1 MKKFFT
7 VLLTLIVVFAFTGSA
22 MAVGWNQEVSPVEP
36 KDEFKLSIT
45 KLEYNSTAGAIGGAY
60 WKEYTGS
67 VVKNT
72 MVRALV
78 TLEIPAQDKLSDVVA
93 ANLGALK
100 LQVKGKNIKITS
112 VDQYI
117 DNKFVKNLGAV
128 TTFTGGNHGTTYQ
141 YMIVGVVEDDGDA
154 AIEATLSFGIP
165 FRDGKFS
172 YNYAGDTYTVT
183 HSGNIFKV
191 WVGNDAVIFEVDST
205 TDCIKSVKVNVNN
218 ETCEYLYRPTS
229 EGSTGEVALPEAHKK
244 VIQKV
249 YASLGFT
256 LDGVFGYM
264 YEQGFIATHG
274 HGFTMTQV
282 ANYNGSVAVPTPDQI
297 ALPQTGDAPSIV
309 GLAMLGAA
317 VVACAIIAI
326 RKKIYN

>member
-22 MAVGWNQEVSPVEP
+22 MAMGWNQEVSPAEP

-45 KLEYNSTAGAIGGAY
+45 KLEYNPAAGAMGSSY

-78 TLEIPAQDKLSDVVA
+78 TLEIPAENELSDVIA
-93 ANLGALK
+93 KNLGALK
-100 LQVKGKNIKITS
+100 LQFKGKNIKITS

-117 DNKFVKNLGAV
+117 GNSLTDPNVG
-128 TTFTGGNHGTTYQ
+128 TTITGGSAGITYQ
-141 YMIVGVVEDDGDA
+141 YMIVGVVEDDGNA
-154 AIEATLSFGIP
+154 AIEATLSFGVP
-165 FRDGKFS
+165 FRDGRFS
-172 YNYAGDTYTVT
+172 YNYAGDTYTVI
-183 HSGNIFKV
+183 HSGDTFEV
-191 WVGNDAVIFEVDST
+191 WVGNDVVIFEVDST
-205 TDCIKSVKVNVNN
+205 TDRIKSVKVNVN
-218 ETCEYLYRPTS
+218 
-229 EGSTGEVALPEAHKK
+229 GEVALSEAHQK

-256 LDGVFGYM
+256 FDGVFGYM

-282 ANYNGSVAVPTPDQI
+282 ANYNGSVAVTTPDQI
-297 ALPQTGDAPSIV
+297 MLPQTGDAPSIV
-309 GLAMLGAA
+309 GFAMLGVAA
-317 VVACAIIAI
+317 VACAIIVI

>member
-1 MKKFFT
+1 MKKFFA
-7 VLLTLIVVFAFTGSA
+7 VLLTLVVVFAFTGSA
-22 MAVGWNQEVSPVEP
+22 MAAGWNQEVSPAEP

-45 KLEYNSTAGAIGGAY
+45 KLEYNPTAGAAGSSY

-78 TLEIPAQDKLSDVVA
+78 TLEIPAKDELSDVIA
-93 ANLGALK
+93 ANLGDDSLK
-100 LQVKGKNIKITS
+100 LQFKGKNIKITS
-112 VDQYI
+112 VVRISNPEKD
-117 DNKFVKNLGAV
+117 FGTV
-128 TTFTGGNHGTTYQ
+128 TTITGGYPGTTYQ

-165 FRDGKFS
+165 FRDGQFF
-172 YNYAGDTYTVT
+172 YNYAGDAYTVT
-183 HSGNIFKV
+183 HSGNTFDV
-191 WVGNDAVIFEVDST
+191 SVGTGTVSFEVDST
-205 TDCIKSVKVNVNN
+205 SRINDINVKVND
-218 ETCEYLYRPTS
+218 ETHKYRYNF
-229 EGSTGEVALPEAHKK
+229 TGEVDLPKAHWEL
-244 VIQKV
+244 IQKV

-256 LDGVFGYM
+256 FDGVRGYM

-282 ANYNGSVAVPTPDQI
+282 ANYSGSAAVITPNQI
-297 ALPQTGDAPSIV
+297 GLPQTGDAPSIV

-317 VVACAIIAI
+317 VVACAIIVI

>member
-1 MKKFFT
+1 MRKFFV
-7 VLLTLIVVFAFTGSA
+7 VLLTLVMIFAFTGSA
-22 MAVGWNQEVSPVEP
+22 MAMGWNQEVSPAEP

-45 KLEYNSTAGAIGGAY
+45 KLEYNSAAGALGSAY

-78 TLEIPAQDKLSDVVA
+78 TLEIPAKDELSDVIDT
-93 ANLGALK
+93 NLDALK
-100 LQVKGKNIKITS
+100 LQFKGKNIKITS

-117 DNKFVKNLGAV
+117 GNSLTSPDVG
-128 TTFTGGNHGTTYQ
+128 TTITGGSPGITYQ
-141 YMIVGVVEDDGDA
+141 YMIVGVVEDDGVA
-154 AIEATLSFGIP
+154 AIEATLSFGVP
-165 FRDGKFS
+165 FRNGQFS
-172 YNYAGDTYTVT
+172 YKYAGDTYTVF
-183 HSGNIFKV
+183 HSGDTFEV
-191 WVGNDAVIFEVDST
+191 WTGNDAVIFKVNST
-205 TDCIKSVKVNVNN
+205 DRIESVKVKVDD
-218 ETCEYLYRPTS
+218 EICEYLYKP
-229 EGSTGEVALPEAHKK
+229 TGEVALPEAYQK

-256 LDGVFGYM
+256 FDGVFGYM

-282 ANYNGSVAVPTPDQI
+282 ANYNGSVAVTTPDQI
-297 ALPQTGDAPSIV
+297 VLPQTGDAPNIV
-309 GLAMLGAA
+309 GFAMLGAA
-317 VVACAIIAI
+317 VVACAIIVI

>member
-7 VLLTLIVVFAFTGSA
+7 VLLTLVVVFAFTGSA
-22 MAVGWNQEVSPVEP
+22 MAMGWNQEVSPAEP

-45 KLEYNSTAGAIGGAY
+45 KLEYNPAAGAVGSAY

-72 MVRALV
+72 MVCALV
-78 TLEIPAQDKLSDVVA
+78 TLEIPAEDKLSDVIDT
-93 ANLGALK
+93 NLGALK

-141 YMIVGVVEDDGDA
+141 YMIVGVVEDDGGA
-154 AIEATLSFGIP
+154 AIEATLSFGVP
-165 FRDGKFS
+165 FRDGQFS
-172 YNYAGDTYTVT
+172 YNYAGDDYTVT
-183 HSGNIFKV
+183 HSGNIFEV
-191 WVGNDAVIFEVDST
+191 RTGNDAVSFEVDST
-205 TDCIKSVKVNVNN
+205 DRIKSVKVDVSG
-218 ETCEYLYRPTS
+218 EIHEYLYKP
-229 EGSTGEVALPEAHKK
+229 TGEVNLPKAHQK

-249 YASLGFT
+249 YDSLGFT
-256 LDGVFGYM
+256 FDGVFGYM

-282 ANYNGSVAVPTPDQI
+282 ANYNGSVAVTTPDQI
-297 ALPQTGDAPSIV
+297 MLPQTGDAPSIV
-309 GLAMLGAA
+309 GFAMLGVAA
-317 VVACAIIAI
+317 VACAIIVI

>member
-7 VLLTLIVVFAFTGSA
+7 VLLTLVVVFAFTGSA
-22 MAVGWNQEVSPVEP
+22 MAMGWNQEVSPAEP

-45 KLEYNSTAGAIGGAY
+45 KLEYNPAAGAVGSSY

-78 TLEIPAQDKLSDVVA
+78 TLEIPAENELSDVIDK
-93 ANLGALK
+93 NLDALK
-100 LQVKGKNIKITS
+100 LQFKGKNIKITS

-117 DNKFVKNLGAV
+117 DNKFVTKLG
-128 TTFTGGNHGTTYQ
+128 TTITGGSHGTTYQ

-154 AIEATLSFGIP
+154 AIEATLSFGVP
-165 FRDGKFS
+165 FRDGRFS
-172 YNYAGDTYTVT
+172 YNYAGDTYTVI
-183 HSGNIFKV
+183 HSGDTFEV
-191 WVGNDAVIFEVDST
+191 WVGNDVVIFEVDST
-205 TDCIKSVKVNVNN
+205 TDRIKSVKVKVN
-218 ETCEYLYRPTS
+218 
-229 EGSTGEVALPEAHKK
+229 GEVALSEAHQK

-256 LDGVFGYM
+256 FDGVFGYM

-297 ALPQTGDAPSIV
+297 MLPQTGDAPNIV
-309 GLAMLGAA
+309 GFAMLGAT
-317 VVACAIIAI
+317 VVACAIIVI

>member
-7 VLLTLIVVFAFTGSA
+7 VLLTLVVVFAFTGSA
-22 MAVGWNQEVSPVEP
+22 MAMGWNQEVSPAEP

-45 KLEYNSTAGAIGGAY
+45 KLEYNPAAGAAGSAY

-78 TLEIPAQDKLSDVVA
+78 TLEIPAKGELSDVIA
-93 ANLGALK
+93 ANLDALK
-100 LQVKGKNIKITS
+100 LQFKGKNIKITS

-117 DNKFVKNLGAV
+117 GNSVTSLGAV

-154 AIEATLSFGIP
+154 AIEATLSFGVP

-172 YNYAGDTYTVT
+172 YNYAGDNYTVT
-183 HSGNIFKV
+183 HSGNIF
-191 WVGNDAVIFEVDST
+191 AVSDSTGTVSFEVDST
-205 TDCIKSVKVNVNN
+205 DRIKSINVNAN
-218 ETCEYLYRPTS
+218 GETYEYLYKP
-229 EGSTGEVALPEAHKK
+229 TGEVALPEAHQK

-256 LDGVFGYM
+256 FDGVFGYM

-282 ANYNGSVAVPTPDQI
+282 ANYNGSVAVTTPDQME
-297 ALPQTGDAPSIV
+297 LPQTGDAPSIV
-309 GLAMLGAA
+309 GFAMLGVAT
-317 VVACAIIAI
+317 VACAIIVI

>member
-7 VLLTLIVVFAFTGSA
+7 VLLTLVVVFALTGSA
-22 MAVGWNQEVSPVEP
+22 MAAGWNQEVSTAEP

-45 KLEYNSTAGAIGGAY
+45 KLEYNSTAGAIGSSY

-78 TLEIPAQDKLSDVVA
+78 TLEIPAQDKLSDVIDT
-93 ANLGALK
+93 NLGALK

-165 FRDGKFS
+165 FRNGQFS
-172 YNYAGDTYTVT
+172 YKYAGDTYTVF
-183 HSGNIFKV
+183 HSGDTFEV
-191 WVGNDAVIFEVDST
+191 WTGNDAVIFKVNST
-205 TDCIKSVKVNVNN
+205 DRIESVKVNVDG
-218 ETCEYLYRPTS
+218 EICEYRYKF
-229 EGSTGEVALPEAHKK
+229 TGEVDLPEAHWRL
-244 VIQKV
+244 IQKV

-256 LDGVFGYM
+256 FDGVGYM

-282 ANYNGSVAVPTPDQI
+282 ANYNGSVVVPTHDQI
-297 ALPQTGDAPSIV
+297 MLPQTGDAPNIV
-309 GLAMLGAA
+309 GFAMLGAA
-317 VVACAIIAI
+317 VVACAIIVI

>member
-7 VLLTLIVVFAFTGSA
+7 VLLTLVVVFAFTGSA
-22 MAVGWNQEVSPVEP
+22 MAMGWNQEVSPAEP

-45 KLEYNSTAGAIGGAY
+45 KLEYNPAAGAAGSAY

-78 TLEIPAQDKLSDVVA
+78 TLEIPAKNELSDVVDT
-93 ANLGALK
+93 NIDALK
-100 LQVKGKNIKITS
+100 LQFKGKNIKITS

-117 DNKFVKNLGAV
+117 GNSAPNPLGAV
-128 TTFTGGNHGTTYQ
+128 TTITGGNPGTTYQ
-141 YMIVGVVEDDGDA
+141 YMIVGVVEDDGVA
-154 AIEATLSFGIP
+154 AIEATLSFGVP
-165 FRDGKFS
+165 FRGGRFS

-183 HSGNIFKV
+183 HSGNTFDV
-191 WVGNDAVIFEVDST
+191 SDGTGTVSFEVDST
-205 TDCIKSVKVNVNN
+205 DRIKSVKVNANS
-218 ETCEYLYRPTS
+218 ETHEYLYKP
-229 EGSTGEVALPEAHKK
+229 TGEVALPEAHQK

-256 LDGVFGYM
+256 FDGVFGYM

-282 ANYNGSVAVPTPDQI
+282 ANYNGSVAVATPGQME
-297 ALPQTGDAPSIV
+297 LPQTGDAPSIV
-309 GLAMLGAA
+309 GFAMLGVAA
-317 VVACAIIAI
+317 VACAIIAI

>member
-1 MKKFFT
+1 MRKFFV
-7 VLLTLIVVFAFTGSA
+7 VLLTLVVVFVFTGSA
-22 MAVGWNQEVSPVEP
+22 MAMGWNQEVSPAEP

-45 KLEYNSTAGAIGGAY
+45 KLEYNSAAGALGSAY

-78 TLEIPAQDKLSDVVA
+78 TLEIPAKDELSDVIA
-93 ANLGALK
+93 ANLDALK
-100 LQVKGKNIKITS
+100 LQFKGKNIKITS

-117 DNKFVKNLGAV
+117 GNSLTSPNVG
-128 TTFTGGNHGTTYQ
+128 TTITGGSPGITYQ
-141 YMIVGVVEDDGDA
+141 YMIVGVVEDDGVA
-154 AIEATLSFGIP
+154 AIEATLSFGVP
-165 FRDGKFS
+165 FRNGQFS
-172 YNYAGDTYTVT
+172 YKYAGDKYTVF
-183 HSGNIFKV
+183 HSGDTFEV
-191 WVGNDAVIFEVDST
+191 WTGNDAVIFKVNST
-205 TDCIKSVKVNVNN
+205 DRIESVEVKVDD
-218 ETCEYLYRPTS
+218 EICKYLYKP
-229 EGSTGEVALPEAHKK
+229 TGEVALPKAHWE

-256 LDGVFGYM
+256 FDGVFGYM

-282 ANYNGSVAVPTPDQI
+282 ANYNGSVAVTTPDQI
-297 ALPQTGDAPSIV
+297 MLPQTGDTPSIV
-309 GLAMLGAA
+309 GFAMLGAA
-317 VVACAIIAI
+317 VVACAIIVI

>member
-1 MKKFFT
+1 MKKFFA
-7 VLLTLIVVFAFTGSA
+7 VLLTLVVVFAFTGSA
-22 MAVGWNQEVSPVEP
+22 MAAGWNQEVSPAEP

-45 KLEYNSTAGAIGGAY
+45 KLEYNPTAGAAGSSY

-78 TLEIPAQDKLSDVVA
+78 TLEIPARDELSDVIA
-93 ANLGALK
+93 DNLKDDAFK
-100 LQVKGKNIKITS
+100 LQFKGKNIKITS
-112 VDQYI
+112 VEQI
-117 DNKFVKNLGAV
+117 GNPGEFG
-128 TTFTGGNHGTTYQ
+128 TTITGGYPGTTYQ

-165 FRDGKFS
+165 FRNGQFS
-172 YNYAGDTYTVT
+172 YNYAGDAYTVT
-183 HSGNIFKV
+183 HSGNTFDV
-191 WVGNDAVIFEVDST
+191 SVGTGTVSFEVDST
-205 TDCIKSVKVNVNN
+205 SRIKDINVKVND
-218 ETCEYLYRPTS
+218 ETHKYRYNYF
-229 EGSTGEVALPEAHKK
+229 TGEVDLPKAHWEL
-244 VIQKV
+244 IQKV

-256 LDGVFGYM
+256 FDGVRGYM

-282 ANYNGSVAVPTPDQI
+282 ANYSGSAAVIPPNQI
-297 ALPQTGDAPSIV
+297 GLPQTGDAPSIV
-309 GLAMLGAA
+309 GFAMLGAA

>member
-7 VLLTLIVVFAFTGSA
+7 VLLTLVVVFAFTGSA
-22 MAVGWNQEVSPVEP
+22 MAMGWNQEVSPAEP

-45 KLEYNSTAGAIGGAY
+45 KLEYNPAAGAAGSSY
-60 WKEYTGS
+60 WKKYTGP

-78 TLEIPAQDKLSDVVA
+78 TLEIPARDELSDVIA
-93 ANLGALK
+93 DNLKDDAFK
-100 LQVKGKNIKITS
+100 LQFKGKNIKITS
-112 VDQYI
+112 VEQI
-117 DNKFVKNLGAV
+117 GNPGEFG
-128 TTFTGGNHGTTYQ
+128 TTITGGYPGTTYQ

-165 FRDGKFS
+165 FRNGQFS
-172 YNYAGDTYTVT
+172 YNYAGDAYTVT
-183 HSGNIFKV
+183 HSGNTFDV
-191 WVGNDAVIFEVDST
+191 SVGTGTVSFEVDST
-205 TDCIKSVKVNVNN
+205 SRIKDINVKVND
-218 ETCEYLYRPTS
+218 ETHKYRYNF
-229 EGSTGEVALPEAHKK
+229 TGEVDLPKAHWEL
-244 VIQKV
+244 IQKV

-256 LDGVFGYM
+256 FDGVRGYM

-282 ANYNGSVAVPTPDQI
+282 ANYNGSVAVPTPGQI
-297 ALPQTGDAPSIV
+297 MLPQTGDAPSIV
-309 GLAMLGAA
+309 GFAMLGVVA
-317 VVACAIIAI
+317 VACAIIAI

>member
-7 VLLTLIVVFAFTGSA
+7 VLLTLVVVFAFTGSA
-22 MAVGWNQEVSPVEP
+22 MAAGWNQEVSPAEP

-45 KLEYNSTAGAIGGAY
+45 KLEYNSAAGALGSAY

-78 TLEIPAQDKLSDVVA
+78 TLEIPAKDELSDVIA
-93 ANLGALK
+93 ANLDALK
-100 LQVKGKNIKITS
+100 LQFKGKNIKITS

-117 DNKFVKNLGAV
+117 GNSLTSPDVG
-128 TTFTGGNHGTTYQ
+128 TTITGGSPGITYQ
-141 YMIVGVVEDDGDA
+141 YMIVGVVEDDGVA
-154 AIEATLSFGIP
+154 AIEATLSFGVP
-165 FRDGKFS
+165 FRNGQFS
-172 YNYAGDTYTVT
+172 YKYAGDTYTVF
-183 HSGNIFKV
+183 HSGDTFEV
-191 WVGNDAVIFEVDST
+191 WTGNDAVIFKVNST
-205 TDCIKSVKVNVNN
+205 DRIESVKVKVDD
-218 ETCEYLYRPTS
+218 EICKYLYKP
-229 EGSTGEVALPEAHKK
+229 TGEVALPKAHWE

-256 LDGVFGYM
+256 FDGVFGYM

-282 ANYNGSVAVPTPDQI
+282 ANYNGSVAVTTPDQI
-297 ALPQTGDAPSIV
+297 MLPQTGDTPSIV
-309 GLAMLGAA
+309 GFAMLGAA
-317 VVACAIIAI
+317 VVACTIIAI

>member
-1 MKKFFT
+1 MKKFFA
-7 VLLTLIVVFAFTGSA
+7 VLLTLIVVFAFAGSA
-22 MAVGWNQEVSPVEP
+22 MAMGWNQEVSPAEP

-45 KLEYNSTAGAIGGAY
+45 KLEYNPAAGAMGSSY

-78 TLEIPAQDKLSDVVA
+78 TLEIPAKDELSDVIDT
-93 ANLGALK
+93 NIDALK
-100 LQVKGKNIKITS
+100 LQFKGKNIKITS

-117 DNKFVKNLGAV
+117 GNSLTSPNVG
-128 TTFTGGNHGTTYQ
+128 TTITGGSAGITYQ

-154 AIEATLSFGIP
+154 AIEATLSFGVP
-165 FRDGKFS
+165 FRDGRFS
-172 YNYAGDTYTVT
+172 YNYAGDTYTVI
-183 HSGNIFKV
+183 HSGDTFEV
-191 WVGNDAVIFEVDST
+191 WVGNDVVIFEVDST
-205 TDCIKSVKVNVNN
+205 TDRIKSVKVKVN
-218 ETCEYLYRPTS
+218 
-229 EGSTGEVALPEAHKK
+229 GEVALSEAHQK

-256 LDGVFGYM
+256 FDGVFGYM

-282 ANYNGSVAVPTPDQI
+282 ANYNGSVAVPTPGQME
-297 ALPQTGDAPSIV
+297 LPQTGDAPSIV
-309 GLAMLGAA
+309 GFAMLGVAA
-317 VVACAIIAI
+317 VACAIIAI

>member
-7 VLLTLIVVFAFTGSA
+7 VLLTLVVVFAFTGSA
-22 MAVGWNQEVSPVEP
+22 MAMGWNQEVSPAEP

-45 KLEYNSTAGAIGGAY
+45 KLEYNPAAGAAGSAY

-78 TLEIPAQDKLSDVVA
+78 TLEIPVKDELSDVIA
-93 ANLGALK
+93 ANLDALK
-100 LQVKGKNIKITS
+100 LQFKGKNIKITS

-117 DNKFVKNLGAV
+117 GNSAPTSLGAV
-128 TTFTGGNHGTTYQ
+128 TTIPGGTPGTTYQ
-141 YMIVGVVEDDGDA
+141 YMIVGVVEDDGEA
-154 AIEATLSFGIP
+154 AIEATLSFGVP
-165 FRDGKFS
+165 FRGGQFS

-183 HSGNIFKV
+183 HSGNTFEV
-191 WVGNDAVIFEVDST
+191 NDGKTGAVSFEVDSA
-205 TDCIKSVKVNVNN
+205 DRIKSIKVNVDGKI
-218 ETCEYLYRPTS
+218 CEYLYKP
-229 EGSTGEVALPEAHKK
+229 TGEVALPEAHQK

-256 LDGVFGYM
+256 FDGVFGYM

-282 ANYNGSVAVPTPDQI
+282 ANYNGSVAVTTPDQI
-297 ALPQTGDAPSIV
+297 ALPQTGDAPNIV
-309 GLAMLGAA
+309 GFAMLGAA
-317 VVACAIIAI
+317 VVACAIIVI

>member
-7 VLLTLIVVFAFTGSA
+7 VLLTLIVVFAFAGSA
-22 MAVGWNQEVSPVEP
+22 MAMGWNQEVSPAEP

-45 KLEYNSTAGAIGGAY
+45 KLEYNPAAGAVGSAY

-78 TLEIPAQDKLSDVVA
+78 TLEIPAEDELSDVIA
-93 ANLGALK
+93 ANLDALK
-100 LQVKGKNIKITS
+100 LQFKGKNIKITS

-117 DNKFVKNLGAV
+117 GNSLTSPDVG
-128 TTFTGGNHGTTYQ
+128 TTITGGSHGTTYQ
-141 YMIVGVVEDDGDA
+141 YMIVGVVEDDGVA
-154 AIEATLSFGIP
+154 AIEATLSFGVP
-165 FRDGKFS
+165 FRGGQFF
-172 YNYAGDTYTVT
+172 YNYAGDAYTVT
-183 HSGNIFKV
+183 HSGNTFDV
-191 WVGNDAVIFEVDST
+191 SVGADAVIFEVDST
-205 TDCIKSVKVNVNN
+205 TSRIKSVKVKANG
-218 ETCEYLYRPTS
+218 ETLEYLYKP
-229 EGSTGEVALPEAHKK
+229 TGEVALPEAHQK

-256 LDGVFGYM
+256 FDGVFGYM

-282 ANYNGSVAVPTPDQI
+282 ANYNGSVAVTTPDQI
-297 ALPQTGDAPSIV
+297 ELPQTGDAPSIV
-309 GLAMLGAA
+309 GFAMLGAA
-317 VVACAIIAI
+317 VVACAIIVI

>member
-1 MKKFFT
+1 MRKFFV
-7 VLLTLIVVFAFTGSA
+7 VLLTLVVVFAFTGSA
-22 MAVGWNQEVSPVEP
+22 MAMGWNQEVSPAEP

-45 KLEYNSTAGAIGGAY
+45 KLEYNSAAGALGSAY

-78 TLEIPAQDKLSDVVA
+78 TLEIPAKDELSDVIDT
-93 ANLGALK
+93 NLDALK
-100 LQVKGKNIKITS
+100 LQFKGKNIKITS

-117 DNKFVKNLGAV
+117 GNSLTSPDVG
-128 TTFTGGNHGTTYQ
+128 TTITGGSPGITYQ
-141 YMIVGVVEDDGDA
+141 YMIVGVVEDDGVA
-154 AIEATLSFGIP
+154 AIEATLSFGVP
-165 FRDGKFS
+165 FRNGQFS
-172 YNYAGDTYTVT
+172 YKYAGDTYTVF
-183 HSGNIFKV
+183 HSGDTFEV
-191 WVGNDAVIFEVDST
+191 WTGNDAVIFKVNST
-205 TDCIKSVKVNVNN
+205 DRIESVKVKVDD
-218 ETCEYLYRPTS
+218 EICEYLYKP
-229 EGSTGEVALPEAHKK
+229 TGEVALPKAHWE

-256 LDGVFGYM
+256 FDGVFGYM

-282 ANYNGSVAVPTPDQI
+282 ANYNGSVAVTTPDQI
-297 ALPQTGDAPSIV
+297 ELPQTGDAPSIV
-309 GLAMLGAA
+309 GFAMLGAA
-317 VVACAIIAI
+317 VVACAIIVI

>member
-7 VLLTLIVVFAFTGSA
+7 VLLTLVVVFAFTGSA
-22 MAVGWNQEVSPVEP
+22 MAAGWNQEVSPAEP

-45 KLEYNSTAGAIGGAY
+45 KLEYNPAAGAVGSSY

-78 TLEIPAQDKLSDVVA
+78 TLEIPAKDELSDVIA
-93 ANLGALK
+93 ANLDALK
-100 LQVKGKNIKITS
+100 LQFKGKNIKNIS

-117 DNKFVKNLGAV
+117 GNSLTSPDVG
-128 TTFTGGNHGTTYQ
+128 TTITGGSPGITYQ
-141 YMIVGVVEDDGDA
+141 YMIVGVVEDDGVA
-154 AIEATLSFGIP
+154 AIEATLSFGVP
-165 FRDGKFS
+165 FRNGQFS
-172 YNYAGDTYTVT
+172 YKYAGDTYTVF
-183 HSGNIFKV
+183 HSGDTFEV
-191 WVGNDAVIFEVDST
+191 WTGNDAVIFKVNST
-205 TDCIKSVKVNVNN
+205 DRIESVEVKVDD
-218 ETCEYLYRPTS
+218 EICKYLYKP
-229 EGSTGEVALPEAHKK
+229 TGEVALPKAHWE

-256 LDGVFGYM
+256 FDGVFGYM

-282 ANYNGSVAVPTPDQI
+282 ANYNGSVAVTTPDQI
-297 ALPQTGDAPSIV
+297 ELPQTGDAPSIV
-309 GLAMLGAA
+309 GFAMLGAA
-317 VVACAIIAI
+317 VVACAIIVI

>member
-7 VLLTLIVVFAFTGSA
+7 VLLTLVVVFAFTGSA
-22 MAVGWNQEVSPVEP
+22 MAMGWNQEVSPAEP

-45 KLEYNSTAGAIGGAY
+45 KLEYNPAAGAVGSAY

-78 TLEIPAQDKLSDVVA
+78 TLEIPAKDELSDVIA
-93 ANLGALK
+93 ANLDALK
-100 LQVKGKNIKITS
+100 LQFKGKNIKITS

-117 DNKFVKNLGAV
+117 GNSLTSPDVG
-128 TTFTGGNHGTTYQ
+128 TTITGGYPGTTYQ
-141 YMIVGVVEDDGDA
+141 YMIVGVVEDDGEA

-165 FRDGKFS
+165 FRNGQFS
-172 YNYAGDTYTVT
+172 YKYAGDTYTVF
-183 HSGNIFKV
+183 HSGDTFEV
-191 WVGNDAVIFEVDST
+191 WTGNDAVIFKVNST
-205 TDCIKSVKVNVNN
+205 DRIESVKVKVDD
-218 ETCEYLYRPTS
+218 EICEYLYKP
-229 EGSTGEVALPEAHKK
+229 TGEVALLEAHQK

-256 LDGVFGYM
+256 FDGVFGYM

-282 ANYNGSVAVPTPDQI
+282 ANYNGSVAVTTPDQI
-297 ALPQTGDAPSIV
+297 VLPQTGDAPSIV
-309 GLAMLGAA
+309 GFAMLGIAA
-317 VVACAIIAI
+317 VACAIIVI

>member
-1 MKKFFT
+1 MRKLFV
-7 VLLTLIVVFAFTGSA
+7 VLLTLGVVFAFSGSA
-22 MAVGWNQEVSPVEP
+22 MAMGWNQEVSPAEP

-45 KLEYNSTAGAIGGAY
+45 KLEYNPAAGAVGSSY

-78 TLEIPAQDKLSDVVA
+78 TLEIPAEDELSDVIDT
-93 ANLGALK
+93 NLDALK
-100 LQVKGKNIKITS
+100 LQFKGKNIKITS

-117 DNKFVKNLGAV
+117 GNSLTSPDVG
-128 TTFTGGNHGTTYQ
+128 TTITGGSPGITYQ
-141 YMIVGVVEDDGDA
+141 YMIVGVVEDDGVA
-154 AIEATLSFGIP
+154 AIEATLSFGVP
-165 FRDGKFS
+165 FRNGQFS
-172 YNYAGDTYTVT
+172 YKYAGDTYTVF
-183 HSGNIFKV
+183 HSGDTFEV
-191 WVGNDAVIFEVDST
+191 WTGNDAVIFKVNST
-205 TDCIKSVKVNVNN
+205 DRIESVKVKVDD
-218 ETCEYLYRPTS
+218 EICKYLYKP
-229 EGSTGEVALPEAHKK
+229 TGEVALPKAHWE

-256 LDGVFGYM
+256 FDGVFGYM

-282 ANYNGSVAVPTPDQI
+282 ANYNGSVAVTTPDQI
-297 ALPQTGDAPSIV
+297 ELPQTGDAPSIV
-309 GLAMLGAA
+309 GFAMLGAA
-317 VVACAIIAI
+317 VVACAIIVI

>member
-1 MKKFFT
+1 MKKFFA
-7 VLLTLIVVFAFTGSA
+7 VLLTLVMVFSFASVAFA
-22 MAVGWNQEVSPVEP
+22 AGWNQEVSPAEP

-45 KLEYNSTAGAIGGAY
+45 KLEYNPAAGAAGSAY

-78 TLEIPAQDKLSDVVA
+78 TLEIPAKDELSDVIA
-93 ANLGALK
+93 DNLKDDAFK
-100 LQVKGKNIKITS
+100 LQFKGKNIKITS
-112 VDQYI
+112 VEQI
-117 DNKFVKNLGAV
+117 GNPGKFG
-128 TTFTGGNHGTTYQ
+128 TTITGGSPGTTYQ

-165 FRDGKFS
+165 FRNGQFS
-172 YNYAGDTYTVT
+172 YKYAGDTYTVF
-183 HSGNIFKV
+183 HSGDTFEV
-191 WVGNDAVIFEVDST
+191 WTGNDAVIFGVNST
-205 TDCIKSVKVNVNN
+205 TDRIESVKVNVDG
-218 ETCEYLYRPTS
+218 EICEYGYKF
-229 EGSTGEVALPEAHKK
+229 TGEIDLPEAHQK

-256 LDGVFGYM
+256 FDGVGYM

-297 ALPQTGDAPSIV
+297 MLPQTGDAPSIV
-309 GLAMLGAA
+309 GFAMLGAV
-317 VVACAIIAI
+317 VVACAIIVI

>member
-7 VLLTLIVVFAFTGSA
+7 VLLTLVVVFAFTGSA
-22 MAVGWNQEVSPVEP
+22 MAMGWNQEVSPAEP

-45 KLEYNSTAGAIGGAY
+45 KLEYNPSAGAVGSAY

-78 TLEIPAQDKLSDVVA
+78 TLEIPAENELSDVIA
-93 ANLGALK
+93 KNLGALK
-100 LQVKGKNIKITS
+100 LQFKGKNIKITS

-117 DNKFVKNLGAV
+117 DNSLTSHDVG
-128 TTFTGGNHGTTYQ
+128 TTIPGGSAGITYQ
-141 YMIVGVVEDDGDA
+141 YMIVGVVEDDGNA
-154 AIEATLSFGIP
+154 AIEATLSFGVP
-165 FRDGKFS
+165 FRDGQFS
-172 YNYAGDTYTVT
+172 YNYAGDDYTVT
-183 HSGNIFKV
+183 HSGNIFEV
-191 WVGNDAVIFEVDST
+191 RTDNDAVSFEVDST
-205 TDCIKSVKVNVNN
+205 DRIKSVKVDVSG
-218 ETCEYLYRPTS
+218 EIHEYLYKP
-229 EGSTGEVALPEAHKK
+229 TGEVNLPKAHQK

-256 LDGVFGYM
+256 FDGVFGYM

-282 ANYNGSVAVPTPDQI
+282 ANYNGSVAVATPGQME
-297 ALPQTGDAPSIV
+297 LPQTGDAPSIV
-309 GLAMLGAA
+309 GFAMLGAA
-317 VVACAIIAI
+317 VVACAIIVI

>member
-7 VLLTLIVVFAFTGSA
+7 VLLTLVVVFAFTGSA
-22 MAVGWNQEVSPVEP
+22 MAMGWNQEVSPAEP

-45 KLEYNSTAGAIGGAY
+45 KLEYNPAAGAVGSAY

-78 TLEIPAQDKLSDVVA
+78 TLEIPAENELSDVIDT
-93 ANLGALK
+93 NLDALK
-100 LQVKGKNIKITS
+100 LQFKGKNIKITS

-117 DNKFVKNLGAV
+117 GNSLTSHDVG
-128 TTFTGGNHGTTYQ
+128 TTITGGRAGTTYQ
-141 YMIVGVVEDDGDA
+141 YMIVGVVEDDGGA
-154 AIEATLSFGIP
+154 AIEATLSFGVP

-183 HSGNIFKV
+183 HTGNTFEV
-191 WVGNDAVIFEVDST
+191 WVGNDVVIFEVDST
-205 TDCIKSVKVNVNN
+205 TDRIKSVKVKVN
-218 ETCEYLYRPTS
+218 
-229 EGSTGEVALPEAHKK
+229 GEVALSEAHQK

-256 LDGVFGYM
+256 FDGVFGYM

-282 ANYNGSVAVPTPDQI
+282 ANYNGSVAVATPGQME
-297 ALPQTGDAPSIV
+297 LPQTGDAPSIV
-309 GLAMLGAA
+309 GFAMLGVAA
-317 VVACAIIAI
+317 VACAIIVI

>member
-7 VLLTLIVVFAFTGSA
+7 VLLTLVVVFAFTGSA
-22 MAVGWNQEVSPVEP
+22 MAMGWNQEVSPAEP

-45 KLEYNSTAGAIGGAY
+45 KLEYNPAAGAAGSAY

-78 TLEIPAQDKLSDVVA
+78 TLEIPARDELSDVIA
-93 ANLGALK
+93 DNLKDDAFK
-100 LQVKGKNIKITS
+100 LQFKGKNIKITS
-112 VDQYI
+112 VNQI
-117 DNKFVKNLGAV
+117 GNPGKFG
-128 TTFTGGNHGTTYQ
+128 TTITGGSPGTTYQ
-141 YMIVGVVEDDGDA
+141 YMIVGVVEGDGDA
-154 AIEATLSFGIP
+154 AIEATLSFGVP
-165 FRDGKFS
+165 FRNGQFF

-183 HSGNIFKV
+183 HSGDTFEVK
-191 WVGNDAVIFEVDST
+191 VGNDAVSF
-205 TDCIKSVKVNVNN
+205 KVNSTDRIESINVDVNG
-218 ETCEYLYRPTS
+218 EKHDYLYKL
-229 EGSTGEVALPEAHKK
+229 TGEVDLPEAHLK
-244 VIQKV
+244 VLQKV

-256 LDGVFGYM
+256 FDGVVGYM

-282 ANYNGSVAVPTPDQI
+282 ANYNGSVAVATPGQME
-297 ALPQTGDAPSIV
+297 LPQTGDAPSIV
-309 GLAMLGAA
+309 GFAMLGVA
-317 VVACAIIAI
+317 VVACAIIVI

>member
-1 MKKFFT
+1 MKKFFA
-7 VLLTLIVVFAFTGSA
+7 VLLTLVVVFAFTGSA
-22 MAVGWNQEVSPVEP
+22 MAMGWNQEVSPAEP

-45 KLEYNSTAGAIGGAY
+45 KLEYNPTAGAAGSSY

-78 TLEIPAQDKLSDVVA
+78 TLEIPAKDELSDVIA
-93 ANLGALK
+93 ANLGDDSLK
-100 LQVKGKNIKITS
+100 LQFKGKNIKITS
-112 VDQYI
+112 VVRISNPEKD
-117 DNKFVKNLGAV
+117 FGTV
-128 TTFTGGNHGTTYQ
+128 TTITGGYPGTTYQ

-165 FRDGKFS
+165 FRDGQFF
-172 YNYAGDTYTVT
+172 YNYAGDAYTVT
-183 HSGNIFKV
+183 HSGNTFDV
-191 WVGNDAVIFEVDST
+191 SVGTGTVSFEVDST
-205 TDCIKSVKVNVNN
+205 SRINDINVKVND
-218 ETCEYLYRPTS
+218 ETHKYRYNF
-229 EGSTGEVALPEAHKK
+229 TGEVDLPKAHWEL
-244 VIQKV
+244 IQKV

-256 LDGVFGYM
+256 FDGVRGYM

-282 ANYNGSVAVPTPDQI
+282 ANYNGSVAVATPGQME
-297 ALPQTGDAPSIV
+297 LPQTGDAPSIV

-317 VVACAIIAI
+317 VVACAIIVI

>member
-7 VLLTLIVVFAFTGSA
+7 VLLTLVVVFAFTGSA
-22 MAVGWNQEVSPVEP
+22 MAAGWNQEVSPAEP

-45 KLEYNSTAGAIGGAY
+45 KLEYNPAAGAAGSAY

-78 TLEIPAQDKLSDVVA
+78 TLEIPAQDKLSDVIA
-93 ANLGALK
+93 ANLDDDTFK
-100 LQVKGKNIKITS
+100 LQFKGKNIKITS
-112 VDQYI
+112 VERI
-117 DNKFVKNLGAV
+117 SNPKKNFGTV
-128 TTFTGGNHGTTYQ
+128 TTITGGFPGTIYQ

-165 FRDGKFS
+165 FRNGQFS
-172 YNYAGDTYTVT
+172 YNYAGDTYTVF
-183 HSGNIFKV
+183 HSGDTFEV
-191 WVGNDAVIFEVDST
+191 WTGNDAVIFKVNST
-205 TDCIKSVKVNVNN
+205 DRIESIKVKVND
-218 ETCEYLYRPTS
+218 EICEYGYKL
-229 EGSTGEVALPEAHKK
+229 TGEIDLPEAHLK
-244 VIQKV
+244 VIQKI

-256 LDGVFGYM
+256 FDGVGYM

-282 ANYNGSVAVPTPDQI
+282 ANYNGSVAVTTPGQME
-297 ALPQTGDAPSIV
+297 LPQTGDAPSIV
-309 GLAMLGAA
+309 GFAMLGVAA
-317 VVACAIIAI
+317 VACAIIVI

>member
-7 VLLTLIVVFAFTGSA
+7 VLLTLVVVFAFTGSA
-22 MAVGWNQEVSPVEP
+22 MAMGWNQEVSPAEP

-45 KLEYNSTAGAIGGAY
+45 KLEYNPTAGAVGSAY
-60 WKEYTGS
+60 WKDYTGS

-78 TLEIPAQDKLSDVVA
+78 TLEIPAKGELSDVINT
-93 ANLGALK
+93 NLDALK
-100 LQVKGKNIKITS
+100 LQFKGKNIKITS
-112 VDQYI
+112 VEQYI
-117 DNKFVKNLGAV
+117 GNNSVPNPFGAV
-128 TTFTGGNHGTTYQ
+128 TTFSGGTPGTTYQ
-141 YMIVGVVEDDGDA
+141 YMIVGVVEDDGNA
-154 AIEATLSFGIP
+154 AIEATLSFGVP

-172 YNYAGDTYTVT
+172 YNYAGDAYTVT
-183 HSGNIFKV
+183 HSGNTFEV
-191 WVGNDAVIFEVDST
+191 NDGKTGAVIFEVDST
-205 TDCIKSVKVNVNN
+205 TDRIKSVKVNVDGKI
-218 ETCEYLYRPTS
+218 CEYLYKP
-229 EGSTGEVALPEAHKK
+229 TGEVALPEAHQK

-256 LDGVFGYM
+256 FDGVFGYM

-282 ANYNGSVAVPTPDQI
+282 ANYNGSVAVTTPDQI
-297 ALPQTGDAPSIV
+297 MLPQTGDAPSIV
-309 GLAMLGAA
+309 GFAMLGVAA
-317 VVACAIIAI
+317 VACAIIAI

>member
-7 VLLTLIVVFAFTGSA
+7 VLLTLVVVFAFTGSA
-22 MAVGWNQEVSPVEP
+22 MAMGWNQEVSPAEP

-45 KLEYNSTAGAIGGAY
+45 KLEYNPAAGAAGSSY

-78 TLEIPAQDKLSDVVA
+78 TLEIPAENELSDVIA
-93 ANLGALK
+93 KNLSDDSLR
-100 LQVKGKNIKITS
+100 LQFKGKNIKITS
-112 VDQYI
+112 VVRISNPEKD
-117 DNKFVKNLGAV
+117 FGTV
-128 TTFTGGNHGTTYQ
+128 TTITGGNPGTTYQ
-141 YMIVGVVEDDGDA
+141 YMIVGVVEDDGVA
-154 AIEATLSFGIP
+154 AIEATLSFGVP
-165 FRDGKFS
+165 FRGGQFF
-172 YNYAGDTYTVT
+172 YNYAGDAYTVT
-183 HSGNIFKV
+183 HSGNTFDV
-191 WVGNDAVIFEVDST
+191 SVGTDAVIFEVDST
-205 TDCIKSVKVNVNN
+205 TSRIKSVKVKANG
-218 ETCEYLYRPTS
+218 ETCEYLYKP
-229 EGSTGEVALPEAHKK
+229 TGEVALPEAHQK

-256 LDGVFGYM
+256 FDGVFGYM

-282 ANYNGSVAVPTPDQI
+282 ANYNGSVAVTTPGQME
-297 ALPQTGDAPSIV
+297 LPQTGDAPNIV
-309 GLAMLGAA
+309 GFAMLGAA
-317 VVACAIIAI
+317 VVACAIIVI

>member
-7 VLLTLIVVFAFTGSA
+7 VLLTLVVVFAFTGSA
-22 MAVGWNQEVSPVEP
+22 MAMGWNQEVSPAEP

-45 KLEYNSTAGAIGGAY
+45 KLEYNPAAGAVGSAY

-78 TLEIPAQDKLSDVVA
+78 TLEIPAKDELSDVIA
-93 ANLGALK
+93 ANLDALK
-100 LQVKGKNIKITS
+100 LQFKGKNIKITS

-117 DNKFVKNLGAV
+117 DNKFVTSLGAV
-128 TTFTGGNHGTTYQ
+128 TTIPNGTPGTTYQ
-141 YMIVGVVEDDGDA
+141 YMIVGVVEDDGGA
-154 AIEATLSFGIP
+154 AIEATLSFGVP
-165 FRDGKFS
+165 FREGRFS

-183 HSGNIFKV
+183 HPGNIFKV

-205 TDCIKSVKVNVNN
+205 SRIKSVKVNVNG
-218 ETCEYLYRPTS
+218 ETYGYLYQP
-229 EGSTGEVALPEAHKK
+229 TGEVALPEAHQK

-256 LDGVFGYM
+256 FDGVFGYM

-282 ANYNGSVAVPTPDQI
+282 ANYNGSVAVTTPDQI
-297 ALPQTGDAPSIV
+297 MLPQTGDAPSII
-309 GLAMLGAA
+309 GFAMLGAV
-317 VVACAIIAI
+317 VVACAIIVI

>member
-1 MKKFFT
+1 MRKFFV
-7 VLLTLIVVFAFTGSA
+7 VLLTLVVVFAFTGSA
-22 MAVGWNQEVSPVEP
+22 MAMGWNQEVSPAEP

-45 KLEYNSTAGAIGGAY
+45 KLEYNPAAGAVGSSY

-78 TLEIPAQDKLSDVVA
+78 TLEIPAEDELSDVIDT
-93 ANLGALK
+93 NLDALK
-100 LQVKGKNIKITS
+100 LQFKGKNIKITS

-117 DNKFVKNLGAV
+117 GNSLTSPDVG
-128 TTFTGGNHGTTYQ
+128 TTITGGSPGITYQ
-141 YMIVGVVEDDGDA
+141 YMIVGVVEDDGVA
-154 AIEATLSFGIP
+154 AIEATLSFGVP
-165 FRDGKFS
+165 FRNGQFS
-172 YNYAGDTYTVT
+172 YKYAGDTYTVF
-183 HSGNIFKV
+183 HSGDTFEV
-191 WVGNDAVIFEVDST
+191 WTGNDAVIFKVNST
-205 TDCIKSVKVNVNN
+205 DRIESVKVKVDD
-218 ETCEYLYRPTS
+218 EICEYLYKP
-229 EGSTGEVALPEAHKK
+229 TGEVALPKAHWE

-256 LDGVFGYM
+256 FDGVFGYM

-282 ANYNGSVAVPTPDQI
+282 ANYNGSVAVTTPDQI
-297 ALPQTGDAPSIV
+297 ELPQTGDAPSIV
-309 GLAMLGAA
+309 GFAMLGVA
-317 VVACAIIAI
+317 VVACAIIVI

>member
-1 MKKFFT
+1 MRKFFV
-7 VLLTLIVVFAFTGSA
+7 VLLTLVVVFAFTGSA
-22 MAVGWNQEVSPVEP
+22 MAMGWNQEVSPAEP

-45 KLEYNSTAGAIGGAY
+45 KLEYNPAAGAVGSSY

-78 TLEIPAQDKLSDVVA
+78 TLEIPAEDELSDVIDT
-93 ANLGALK
+93 NLDALK
-100 LQVKGKNIKITS
+100 LQFKGKNIKITS

-117 DNKFVKNLGAV
+117 GNSLTSPDVG
-128 TTFTGGNHGTTYQ
+128 TTITGGSPGITYQ
-141 YMIVGVVEDDGDA
+141 YMIVGVVEDDGVA
-154 AIEATLSFGIP
+154 AIEATLSFGVP
-165 FRDGKFS
+165 FRNGQFS
-172 YNYAGDTYTVT
+172 YKYAGDTYTVF
-183 HSGNIFKV
+183 HSGDTFEV
-191 WVGNDAVIFEVDST
+191 WTGNDAVIFKVNST
-205 TDCIKSVKVNVNN
+205 DRIESVKVKVDD
-218 ETCEYLYRPTS
+218 EICEYLYKP
-229 EGSTGEVALPEAHKK
+229 TGEVALPEAYQK

-256 LDGVFGYM
+256 FDGVFGYM

-282 ANYNGSVAVPTPDQI
+282 ANYNGSVAVTTPDQI
-297 ALPQTGDAPSIV
+297 VLPQTGDAPNIV
-309 GLAMLGAA
+309 GFAMLGAA
-317 VVACAIIAI
+317 VVACAIIVI

>member
-7 VLLTLIVVFAFTGSA
+7 VLLTLVVVFAFTGSA
-22 MAVGWNQEVSPVEP
+22 MAAGWNQEVSPAEP

-45 KLEYNSTAGAIGGAY
+45 KLEYNPTAGAAGSSY

-78 TLEIPAQDKLSDVVA
+78 TLEIPAKDKLSDVIDK
-93 ANLGALK
+93 NLDALK
-100 LQVKGKNIKITS
+100 LQFKGKNIKITS
-112 VDQYI
+112 VYRI
-117 DNKFVKNLGAV
+117 SNPEKNFDAV
-128 TTFTGGNHGTTYQ
+128 TTITGGSPGTTYQ

-154 AIEATLSFGIP
+154 AIEATLSFGVP
-165 FRDGKFS
+165 FRGGQFF
-172 YNYAGDTYTVT
+172 YNYAGDAYTVT
-183 HSGNIFKV
+183 HSGNTFDV
-191 WVGNDAVIFEVDST
+191 SVGTDAVIFEVDST
-205 TDCIKSVKVNVNN
+205 TSRIKSVKVKANG
-218 ETCEYLYRPTS
+218 ETLEYLYKP
-229 EGSTGEVALPEAHKK
+229 TGEVALSEAHQK

-256 LDGVFGYM
+256 FDGVFGYM

-282 ANYNGSVAVPTPDQI
+282 ANYNGSVAVTTPGQME
-297 ALPQTGDAPSIV
+297 LPQTGDAPSIV
-309 GLAMLGAA
+309 GFAMLGVAA
-317 VVACAIIAI
+317 VACAIIAI

>member
-7 VLLTLIVVFAFTGSA
+7 VLLTLIVIFAFTGSA
-22 MAVGWNQEVSPVEP
+22 MAAGWNQEVSPAEP

-45 KLEYNSTAGAIGGAY
+45 KLEYNPSAVAAVSSY

-78 TLEIPAQDKLSDVVA
+78 TLEIPARDELSDVIA
-93 ANLGALK
+93 DNLKDDAFK
-100 LQVKGKNIKITS
+100 LQFKGKNIKITS
-112 VDQYI
+112 VNQI
-117 DNKFVKNLGAV
+117 GNPGKFG
-128 TTFTGGNHGTTYQ
+128 TTITGGSPGTTYQ
-141 YMIVGVVEDDGDA
+141 YMIVGVVEGDGDA
-154 AIEATLSFGIP
+154 AIEATLSFGVP
-165 FRDGKFS
+165 FRNGQFF

-183 HSGNIFKV
+183 HSGDTFEVK
-191 WVGNDAVIFEVDST
+191 VGNDAVSF
-205 TDCIKSVKVNVNN
+205 KVNSTDRIESINVDVNG
-218 ETCEYLYRPTS
+218 EKHDYLYKL
-229 EGSTGEVALPEAHKK
+229 TGEVDLPEVHLK
-244 VIQKV
+244 VLQKV

-256 LDGVFGYM
+256 FDGVVGYM

-282 ANYNGSVAVPTPDQI
+282 ANYNGSVAVVTPGQME
-297 ALPQTGDAPSIV
+297 LPQTGDAPSIV
-309 GLAMLGAA
+309 GFTMLGVAA
-317 VVACAIIAI
+317 VACAIIVI

>member
-7 VLLTLIVVFAFTGSA
+7 VLLTLVVVFAFTGSA
-22 MAVGWNQEVSPVEP
+22 MAMGWNQEVSPAEP

-45 KLEYNSTAGAIGGAY
+45 KLEYNPAAGAMGSSY

-78 TLEIPAQDKLSDVVA
+78 TLEIPAENELSDVIA
-93 ANLGALK
+93 KNLGALK
-100 LQVKGKNIKITS
+100 LQFKGKNIKITS

-117 DNKFVKNLGAV
+117 GNSLTDPNVG
-128 TTFTGGNHGTTYQ
+128 TTITGGSAGITYQ
-141 YMIVGVVEDDGDA
+141 YMIVGVVEDDGNA
-154 AIEATLSFGIP
+154 AIEATLSFGVP
-165 FRDGKFS
+165 FRDGRFS
-172 YNYAGDTYTVT
+172 YNYAGDTYTVI
-183 HSGNIFKV
+183 HSGDTFEV
-191 WVGNDAVIFEVDST
+191 WVGNDVVIFEVDST
-205 TDCIKSVKVNVNN
+205 TDRIKSVKVNVN
-218 ETCEYLYRPTS
+218 
-229 EGSTGEVALPEAHKK
+229 GEVALSEAHQK

-256 LDGVFGYM
+256 FDGVFGYM

-282 ANYNGSVAVPTPDQI
+282 ANYNGSVAVTTPDQI
-297 ALPQTGDAPSIV
+297 MLPQTGDAPSIV
-309 GLAMLGAA
+309 GFAMLGVAA
-317 VVACAIIAI
+317 VACAIIVI